1 MNDSHDNEAGWF
13 RDTPESRRLL
23 EAERAKVDAMEA
35 GFVTQATARLEAL
48 LDRLPDSTHVMA
60 AKADLRAVL
69 AENETMR
76 QQLAGLKVVWES
88 IYSNDEYDT
97 KAEALAAATKDRF
110 GTAAVDEDVTWRLV
124 GEWQPA
130 GPAQD
135 EQAATGG
142 NDNNKGN

>member
-1 MNDSHDNEAGWF
+1 MNDSHDSGWF
-13 RDTPESRRLL
+13 RDTSEARRLL

-35 GFVTQATARLEAL
+35 EFVAQATARLETL

-69 AENETMR
+69 AENKTMR
-76 QQLAGLKVVWES
+76 QRLTLVAEEVRELPEMCRWLVGPRCGEA
-88 IYSNDEYDT
+88 YDR
-97 KAEALAAATKDRF
+97 AREAH
-110 GTAAVDEDVTWRLV
+110 RLV

-135 EQAATGG
+135 EQAATGD
-142 NDNNKGN
+142 NDNNDGG